1 MFLQLTGEEAV
12 VVGTVAEAEE
22 AVDHPDVAT
31 NPDVDLAV
39 ATTGHR
45 HLLPL
50 RV

>member
-1 MFLQLTGEEAV
+1 MYQQLTDEAAV
-12 VVGTVAEAEE
+12 GVGTVVEAEE
-22 AVDHPDVAT
+22 AVEHPDVAT
-31 NPDVDLAV
+31 DLDVDLAV

>member
-1 MFLQLTGEEAV
+1 MYHQLTDEKAV

-31 NPDVDLAV
+31 DPAVDMAV
-39 ATTGHR
+39 ATTG
-45 HLLPL
+45 LQLMLPL